1 MTPYSSIWY
10 SRHSGGIFFTYDSWP
25 ILMPEKNATSRDFRS
40 RQIKRIDGLNRTGTG
55 LRSNKPM
62 AFLGTVPRS
71 KKGLG
76 TEASAARPTNGAV
89 RGRAPEQQRRAQPTP
104 PQIWSNVTG
113 RKKEGMEEIG
123 APEERGRPPA
133 TLTVAIVD
141 LARGRVGERRRKS
154 TTPAAATSPARA
166 PAAGTRAAAEEAWGH
181 RNAGSGEAGPTY

>member
-76 TEASAARPTNGAV
+76 TEATAARPTNGAV

-104 PQIWSNVTG
+104 PQIWSNATGSKKRGDGGDRGTG
-113 RKKEGMEEIG
+113 RKRSTSGDPHRRHCG
-123 APEERGRPPA
+123 SCAWTRG
-133 TLTVAIVD
+133 
-141 LARGRVGERRRKS
+141 
-154 TTPAAATSPARA
+154 AAAP
-166 PAAGTRAAAEEAWGH
+166 
-181 RNAGSGEAGPTY
+181 